1 MQNTSI
7 INCISEHLRECV
19 IHDSF
24 VACIVLDWKT
34 AHNIK
39 YYLLIDTITRTLG
52 CHAVPSLQRLGLCGY
67 GAAGAADA
75 TERPSCR
82 QIHAMLWHGSPLP
95 IREMHAT
102 GGKLMATSPSSSRP
116 PRPHLLYIL
125 RKPTHKMGLWTKKRA
140 TTPGK
145 RIAVFR

>member
-52 CHAVPSLQRLGLCGY
+52 CHAVPSLQRLWVSVG
-67 GAAGAADA
+67 
-75 TERPSCR
+75 
-82 QIHAMLWHGSPLP
+82 
-95 IREMHAT
+95 
-102 GGKLMATSPSSSRP
+102 
-116 PRPHLLYIL
+116 
-125 RKPTHKMGLWTKKRA
+125 MGLQVLLAQPKDPAAARYMQCCGMAALCLSARCTSQ
-140 TTPGK
+140 GES
-145 RIAVFR
+145 

>member
-52 CHAVPSLQRLGLCGY
+52 CHAVPSLQRLWVSVG
-67 GAAGAADA
+67 
-75 TERPSCR
+75 
-82 QIHAMLWHGSPLP
+82 
-95 IREMHAT
+95 
-102 GGKLMATSPSSSRP
+102 
-116 PRPHLLYIL
+116 
-125 RKPTHKMGLWTKKRA
+125 MGLQVLLAQPKDPPDTCNVVAWQPSAYPRDARHRGKADGHLALVLTLTTA
-140 TTPGK
+140 TPFVHTP
-145 RIAVFR
+145 